1 MPDWNYIY
9 NIQRNNNMSITRRHA
24 VKQIIIISGGVVLF
38 PSCVHHEDKTS
49 IPLKNV
55 DLNAGHE
62 KLLAEIAETIIPA
75 TNNLGAKDVY
85 THIYTLKM
93 LDDCTEKEK
102 QDAFVKGLNEINTIS
117 KNKFNNKFIDCTVP
131 QREAILTYIESKKVD
146 SKDVQSF
153 YGMMKHFT
161 IQGYM
166 TSKYVGTKLVVYE
179 LVPGRFHG
187 TFPIKNKI

>member
-1 MPDWNYIY
+1 
-9 NIQRNNNMSITRRHA
+9 MSITRRTA
-24 VKQIIIISGGVVLF
+24 VKQLLIISGGVVLF
-38 PSCVHHEDKTS
+38 PSCVHHQDKTS

-62 KLLAEIAETIIPA
+62 KLLAEIADTIIPK
-75 TNNLGAKDVY
+75 TDTPGAKYVY

-102 QDAFVKGLNEINTIS
+102 QDAFVKGLNEIDNIS
-117 KNKFNNKFIDCTVP
+117 KNKFKNKFIDCTVP
-131 QREAILTYIESKKVD
+131 QREDILNDIESKKVD
-146 SKDVQSF
+146 SKDIQFF
-153 YGMMKHFT
+153 YGMMKHLT

-187 TFPIKNKI
+187 SFPIKAKV

>member
-1 MPDWNYIY
+1 
-9 NIQRNNNMSITRRHA
+9 MSITRRIA
-24 VKQIIIISGGVVLF
+24 VKQLLIISGGVLIF
-38 PSCVHHEDKTS
+38 PSCVHQEDKTS
-49 IPLKNV
+49 ILLKNL

-62 KLLAEIAETIIPA
+62 KLMAEIAETIIPK
-75 TNNLGAKDVY
+75 TNTPGAKEIS

-93 LDDCTEKEK
+93 LDDCAEKEK
-102 QDAFVKGLNEINTIS
+102 QDAFVKGLNEINDIS
-117 KNKFNNKFIDCTVP
+117 KKKFNNKFIDCTVP
-131 QREAILTYIESKKVD
+131 QRENILTGIEAKNGY

-166 TSKYVGTKLVVYE
+166 TSKYVGTNLVVYE

-187 TFPIKNKI
+187 SFPIQKNKV

>member
-1 MPDWNYIY
+1 
-9 NIQRNNNMSITRRHA
+9 MSITRRRA
-24 VKQIIIISGGVVLF
+24 VKQLLIISGGIVIF

-49 IPLKNV
+49 ILLKNL

-62 KLLAEIAETIIPA
+62 KLMAEIAATIIPA
-75 TNNLGAKDVY
+75 TDTLGAKDVY

-93 LDDCTEKEK
+93 LDDCYEKEK
-102 QDAFVKGLNEINTIS
+102 QQAFVKGLNEINTIS
-117 KNKFNNKFIDCTVP
+117 KKRFKNNFVDCTVP
-131 QREAILTYIESKKVD
+131 ERQDILTDIEAKNGY

-153 YGMMKHFT
+153 YGMMKHLT

-187 TFPIKNKI
+187 SFPIQKNTV

>member
-1 MPDWNYIY
+1 MAV
-9 NIQRNNNMSITRRHA
+9 TRRRA
-24 VKQIIIISGGVVLF
+24 VKQLLIISGGIVLF

-49 IPLKNV
+49 IPLKKV
-55 DLNAGHE
+55 ALNATHE
-62 KLLAEIAETIIPA
+62 KLMAEIAQTIIPA
-75 TNNLGAKDVY
+75 TDTLGAKDVY

-93 LDDCTEKEK
+93 LDDCTEKDK
-102 QDAFVKGLNEINTIS
+102 QDAFVKGLNEINDIS
-117 KNKFNNKFIDCTVP
+117 KKKFNNKFIDCSVS
-131 QREAILTYIESKKVD
+131 QREGILNDIETNKNY

-153 YGMMKHFT
+153 YGMMKHLT

-187 TFPIKNKI
+187 TFPIQNKI

>member
-1 MPDWNYIY
+1 
-9 NIQRNNNMSITRRHA
+9 MSVTRRSA
-24 VKQIIIISGGVVLF
+24 VKQLLIISGGVVIF
-38 PSCVHHEDKTS
+38 PSCIHHEDKTS

-55 DLNAGHE
+55 DLNASHE
-62 KLLAEIAETIIPA
+62 KLMAEIADTIIPK
-75 TNNLGAKDVY
+75 TDTPGAKELS

-93 LDDCTEKEK
+93 LDDCTDKEK
-102 QDAFVKGLNEINTIS
+102 QQAFVKGLNEINDIS
-117 KNKFNNKFIDCTVP
+117 KKKFNNKFIDCSVS
-131 QREAILTYIESKKVD
+131 QREGILNDIETNKNY

-153 YGMMKHFT
+153 YGLMKHFT

>member
-1 MPDWNYIY
+1 
-9 NIQRNNNMSITRRHA
+9 MSITRRTA
-24 VKQIIIISGGVVLF
+24 VKQLLIISGGVVIF
-38 PSCVHHEDKTS
+38 PSCVHQEDKTS
-49 IPLKNV
+49 ILLKNL

-62 KLLAEIAETIIPA
+62 KLMAEIAETIIPK
-75 TNNLGAKDVY
+75 TDTPGAKEIA

-102 QDAFVKGLNEINTIS
+102 QDAFVKGLNEINEIS
-117 KNKFNNKFIDCTVP
+117 KKKFNNKFIDCTVP
-131 QREAILTYIESKKVD
+131 QRRDILTDIEAKNGY

-161 IQGYM
+161 IQGYI
-166 TSKYVGTKLVVYE
+166 TSKYVGTNLVVYE

-187 TFPIKNKI
+187 SFPIQKNKV